1 MKHAMRNPSTQLL
14 KACGLAVSL
23 LLISTRPATAANPA
37 TVPSSETTAQHLTAK
52 VTAVVGQVQYR
63 NSADDGWKPCTVGLE
78 LSEGAEFRTG
88 IRSSVSFVIPP
99 HQTITLDRLGVIK
112 LLEAVQQN
120 GKYTTDMGM
129 KYGRTRYDIEAPGV
143 EHESTVRSPNGT
155 LAVRDTDFA
164 VDDERPFP
172 PEAYRLS
179 GTVEFS
185 TAKRTI
191 SMGGAI
197 PGNVKAVGDQ
207 NPADTSL
214 SAAVVDP
221 SNSHARTPAEA
232 SLVAGVLS
240 RGATLT
246 ETNPKLIPIV
256 SGQTPPSEPEIEKNL
271 PGSLTFVL
279 YWNTNANLDL
289 RVEVQNTGEELY
301 PATPLNTTPSGG
313 SIPYNDIGGPA
324 GGIEYA
330 FWKNSF
336 PRSKYTIIVNDLSGM
351 MTTFTAEVFE
361 NGVRDMFVLPT
372 DGTVPGST
380 VFTGT
385 ITAGEVRLGNVNVG
399 FGDTLPT
406 ALKPRTRTAGTA
418 VRGSTPIVAS
428 PTAGSVATVHAHR

>member
-1 MKHAMRNPSTQLL
+1 MSQTTTRIFR
-14 KACGLAVSL
+14 ACGIAASL
-23 LLISTRPATAANPA
+23 LLLSSNLAIAADSSPPADSSPAATSESTG
-37 TVPSSETTAQHLTAK
+37 QHLTAK
-52 VTAVVGQVQYR
+52 VTTVVGQVQYR
-63 NSADDGWKPCTVGLE
+63 TSADDNWKPCTVGLV

-88 IRSSVSFVIPP
+88 VRSSVSFVIPP
-99 HQTITLDRLGVIK
+99 QQTITLDRLGVIK
-112 LLEAVQQN
+112 LLEAVQQK

-155 LAVRDTDFA
+155 LAVRDTKFA

-179 GTVEFS
+179 GTVDFS

-197 PGNVKAVGDQ
+197 PGPVKAVGDQ

-214 SAAVVDP
+214 TAAVVDP
-221 SNSHARTPAEA
+221 SSSVARTPAEA
-232 SLVAGVLS
+232 SLVASVLS

-256 SGQTPPSEPEIEKNL
+256 SGQTPPSETEIEKNL
-271 PGSLTFVL
+271 PGTLTFVL
-279 YWNTNANLDL
+279 FWTGNANLDL
-289 RVEVQNTGEELY
+289 RLDIQNGEQLY

-313 SIPYNDIGGPA
+313 LIPYNDIGGPN

-336 PRSKYTIIVNDLSGM
+336 PKTRYFVIVNDLSGAP
-351 MTTFTAEVFE
+351 TNFTAEVFE
-361 NGVRDMFVLPT
+361 HGTMDSFTMT
-372 DGTVPGST
+372 DTAPAGATT
-380 VFTGT
+380 FTGT
-385 ITAGEVRLGNVNVG
+385 ITAGNNKLGVVDVG
-399 FGDTLPT
+399 AGNGGGGTPPVFPVIPT
-406 ALKPRTRTAGTA
+406 AA
-418 VRGSTPIVAS
+418 VHTSARPVT
-428 PTAGSVATVHAHR
+428 SVATVRPRR